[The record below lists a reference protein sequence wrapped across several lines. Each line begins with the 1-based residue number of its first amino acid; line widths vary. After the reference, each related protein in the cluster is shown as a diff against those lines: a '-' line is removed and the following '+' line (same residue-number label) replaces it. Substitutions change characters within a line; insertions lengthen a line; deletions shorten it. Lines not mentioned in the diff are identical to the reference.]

1 MGLSWIHQPI
11 LVDLTFMFIYSM
23 SWPLEYCAWFALSE
37 RKLIVMKNDAV
48 QDSHIAKMQYQF
60 LNSSSPPERHWP
72 PAITVA
78 SSTAGTSNTNYFY
91 VRVRWHVGDPTMVVE
106 CAAKHNNYVFLKYWD
121 IYYYTVNL
129 PQVLHNFLAM
139 LQHLTFIRTP
149 DTQAQ

>member
-1 MGLSWIHQPI
+1 
-11 LVDLTFMFIYSM
+11 M

-37 RKLIVMKNDAV
+37 KKLIGMRNDAV

-106 CAAKHNNYVFLKYWD
+106 CAAKYNN
-121 IYYYTVNL
+121 N
-129 PQVLHNFLAM
+129 
-139 LQHLTFIRTP
+139 
-149 DTQAQ
+149 